1 MQTILITG
9 TSSGIGYSTAK
20 EFTNRGYQ
28 VFGSVRTAA
37 DARRLEVEIGENF
50 IPLVFDVTD
59 GRSIQAAL
67 DLVTEIVGER
77 GLGGLINNAGIATC
91 GPLIYQPIEEIRWQS
106 EVNVIAPI
114 AVTQAFFPL
123 LKIVQSPTNRPGRVI
138 NISSVAGKV
147 AAPFMG
153 AYAGSKHALE
163 ALSHSLRRELLL
175 HDIDAIA
182 IGPGPIVTP
191 IWDKDS
197 AQDLSRY
204 DSTEYYSILETF
216 QKYFLQV
223 GKNGC
228 PSAKVGEFI
237 RIVFETKHP
246 KTRYAIVPNPLI
258 NWYLPRF
265 LPDRWLDRLIGDRF
279 GIIRRSFK

>member
-1 MQTILITG
+1 MQAIVITG
-9 TSSGIGYSTAK
+9 TSSGIGYSAAK
-20 EFTNRGYQ
+20 EFANRGYQ

-37 DARRLEVEIGENF
+37 DARRLEVEIGSNF
-50 IPLVFDVTD
+50 TPLVFDVTD
-59 GRSIQAAL
+59 ARSIQTAVER
-67 DLVTEIVGER
+67 VTEMVGDR
-77 GLGGLINNAGIATC
+77 GIGGLINNAGIATC
-91 GPLIYQPIEEIRWQS
+91 GPLMYQSIEEIRWQF

-123 LKIVQSPTNRPGRVI
+123 LKIEQVETKRPGRVM

-175 HDIDAIA
+175 HDIDAIV
-182 IGPGPIVTP
+182 IGPGSVITP

-204 DSTEYYSILETF
+204 DRTEYRSILEAF

-223 GKNGC
+223 GKSGYS
-228 PSAKVGEFI
+228 SAKVAEFM
-237 RIVFETKHP
+237 RIVFETKQP
-246 KTRYAIVPNPLI
+246 KARYAIAPNPLI

-265 LPDRWLDRLIGDRF
+265 LPARWLDRLIGKQF
-279 GIIRRSFK
+279 GLIRRSR

>member
-20 EFTNRGYQ
+20 EFANRGYQ

-37 DARRLEVEIGENF
+37 DARKLEVEIGENF

-59 GRSIQAAL
+59 GRSIQTAV
-67 DLVTEIVGER
+67 DRVSEIVRNR
-77 GLGGLINNAGIATC
+77 GLGGLINNAGIATS
-91 GPLIYQPIEEIRWQS
+91 GPLMYQPIEEIRWQF
-106 EVNVIAPI
+106 EVNVIAQI

-123 LKIVQSPTNRPGRVI
+123 LKIEQSTTNRSGKVI
-138 NISSVAGKV
+138 NISSVGGKV

-163 ALSHSLRRELLL
+163 GMSHSLRRELLL
-175 HDIDAIA
+175 HDIDVII
-182 IGPGPIVTP
+182 IGPGPVITP

-204 DSTEYYSILETF
+204 DRTEYRSILEAF
-216 QKYFLQV
+216 QKYFLRV
-223 GKNGC
+223 GKNGHS
-228 PSAKVGEFI
+228 SAKVGEFI
-237 RIVFETKHP
+237 RMVFETKHP
-246 KTRYAIVPNPLI
+246 KARYSIAPNPLI

-265 LPDRWLDRLIGDRF
+265 LPDRWLDRLIGNQF
-279 GIIRRSFK
+279 GLIRRSR